1 MMNNM
6 VPILNRSILISK
18 VCDSD
23 NMKTW
28 SNIHVHIILW
38 NLKCLHTPCRSILL
52 CPYPYLYPYGYYK
65 MWSITTLHEDQHS
78 ILISLFVTIRILQS
92 VEHPHTPC
100 SLTVYVEYTV
110 NP

>member
-28 SNIHVHIILW
+28 SNIHVHRDIMEF
-38 NLKCLHTPCRSILL
+38 KVSP
-52 CPYPYLYPYGYYK
+52 
-65 MWSITTLHEDQHS
+65 HS
-78 ILISLFVTIRILQS
+78 M
-92 VEHPHTPC
+92 
-100 SLTVYVEYTV
+100 
-110 NP
+110 